1 MTTRPAIVFLI
12 AIAGAL
18 AIGAI
23 AMTPPVRQET
33 AYHDFA
39 DIRTLF
45 GIPNFWNVLSNLP
58 FAIAGA
64 VGLAGLRH
72 RAGQRWERRAFALLF
87 GAIFLT
93 CAGSGYYHW
102 APSNSTLF
110 WDRLPMAVGFMALFA
125 VVVGERTM
133 AEAGRLLLP
142 PMVAAGIASVAWW
155 RAYDD
160 LRFYIVVQFLPLVA
174 IPVMLW
180 RTRGIHRGTAVLVR
194 GLGWYAAAKVLELA
208 DRPVYAAL
216 GLSGHTLKHLA
227 AGVSCWWLMRWMR
240 TRTQ

>member
-12 AIAGAL
+12 AISGAL
-18 AIGAI
+18 AIAAI
-23 AMTPPVRQET
+23 ALAPPLRQD
-33 AYHDFA
+33 AGYHDFA
-39 DIRTLF
+39 DIRPLL
-45 GIPNFWNVLSNLP
+45 GIPNCLNVLSNLP

-64 VGLAGLRH
+64 MGLAGLRH
-72 RAGQRWERRAFALLF
+72 RAGQRWERYAFALLS
-87 GAIFLT
+87 GAILLT
-93 CAGSGYYHW
+93 SVVSGYYHW
-102 APSNSTLF
+102 APSNATLF

-125 VVVGERTM
+125 VVVGERTV
-133 AEAGRLLLP
+133 AEAGRLLLA

-160 LRFYIVVQFLPLVA
+160 LRFYIVVQFLPLLA

-180 RTRGIHRGTAVLVR
+180 RTRGAHPGTSALVT
-194 GLGWYAAAKVLELA
+194 GLGWYAAAKALELA

-227 AGVSCWWLMRWMR
+227 AGMSCWWLVRWMR
-240 TRTQ
+240 TRAQ